1 MQSWDETITYA
12 KAEYTAR
19 LSVAFLLTV
28 VLFFGS
34 YTRYFVSSS
43 MLWSIFVVWF
53 YMHRYKRNQTIRSAK
68 GRERNQTREQ
78 KEGTRTYHCCIQT
91 TQHGRPVFTSRGA
104 QHLIPLVHI
113 FPKDM
118 ALAHEVWLMIDHACS
133 PSYVRHV
140 GRWCP
145 DENCLMMRVKIM
157 KNTSLL

>member
-1 MQSWDETITYA
+1 MQRRNTPLVFPSRFYSPWCSFSVRTQDTSSRLQCFDQYSWSGSTCTVTKEIKLWDRP
-12 KAEYTAR
+12 KAE
-19 LSVAFLLTV
+19 
-28 VLFFGS
+28 
-34 YTRYFVSSS
+34 
-43 MLWSIFVVWF
+43 
-53 YMHRYKRNQTIRSAK
+53 K
-68 GRERNQTREQ
+68 ETREQ

-140 GRWCP
+140 GGWCP
-145 DENCLMMRVKIM
+145 DENCLMMRFKIM
-157 KNTSLL
+157 RKTSLL